1 MEYVLAM
8 DPFLRAARYADKPAQ
23 AMSAEMHWRGL
34 GVPQDR
40 ELGYAWM
47 DLAAERMYPNFVIKR
62 ERYWQ
67 LLDAD
72 QRSNAIERG
81 QQLLAEYGDDAAQ
94 PRLAKV
100 LRQDRAATTGSPA
113 GFVGGGLQN
122 IPVTGPLPRKK
133 A

>member
-1 MEYVLAM
+1 MI
-8 DPFLRAARYADKPAQ
+8 
-23 AMSAEMHWRGL
+23 AEMHWRGL

-81 QQLLAEYGDDAAQ
+81 QQLLAEYGDDAAK

-100 LRQDRAATTGSPA
+100 LRQARRETTGSHA
-113 GFVGGGLQN
+113 GFVGGGLKI
-122 IPVTGPLPRKK
+122 IPMTGPLERQRTRLHSST
-133 A
+133 

>member
-1 MEYVLAM
+1 MI
-8 DPFLRAARYADKPAQ
+8 
-23 AMSAEMHWRGL
+23 AEMHWRGL

-72 QRSNAIERG
+72 QRRNAIERG
-81 QQLLAEYGDDAAQ
+81 QQLLAEYGDDAAK
-94 PRLAKV
+94 PRSEEHTSELQSLMRTSYAV
-100 LRQDRAATTGSPA
+100 LCLKKKT
-113 GFVGGGLQN
+113 
-122 IPVTGPLPRKK
+122 PVRSKTKTK
-133 A
+133 EHK